1 MLTQKL
7 STHKNP
13 IEGTMKRILILML
26 LGMTLFA
33 FAQIPAAAALGSKK
47 QSAETPAVTQKVTP
61 QQIQEEL
68 ITYDSGQEIK
78 AFLKGE
84 TTSQLIYTS
93 GVIIFTFLAAGLVAY
108 LLRRK
113 WKRIQ
118 EKGGAAA
125 LSGRILASPVS
136 TSVIIAGLYLSI
148 LPYLVSLPLKTFR
161 MTERVLEAALC
172 AMVAWLI
179 YRFVDL
185 LDYALEKIVDKS
197 GNHIDV
203 LILGIIRRIAKVT
216 VVILSILF
224 IGQNILN
231 LNITTLLAGAGVV
244 GLAVAFAAQDT
255 IANFFGSIMLIIDK
269 PFGVGDFIKLD
280 TFSGTVERVGLRST
294 AIRTLDGNLIT
305 IPNKNAAGV
314 PVENVSMRPN
324 IKKILNLGLTYDT
337 SPEKMRR
344 AIEILHEIFDNHE
357 GMAPELPPKINFTEF
372 KDFSLNIQVIVWYH
386 PNDFMKSLEWMTE
399 KNLEILD
406 RFNAEGLD
414 FAFPSNTTYL
424 AYDAKRRIGLD
435 ITAKSE

>member
-1 MLTQKL
+1 
-7 STHKNP
+7 
-13 IEGTMKRILILML
+13 
-26 LGMTLFA
+26 
-33 FAQIPAAAALGSKK
+33 
-47 QSAETPAVTQKVTP
+47 
-61 QQIQEEL
+61 
-68 ITYDSGQEIK
+68 
-78 AFLKGE
+78 
-84 TTSQLIYTS
+84 
-93 GVIIFTFLAAGLVAY
+93 
-108 LLRRK
+108 
-113 WKRIQ
+113 
-118 EKGGAAA
+118 
-125 LSGRILASPVS
+125 
-136 TSVIIAGLYLSI
+136 
-148 LPYLVSLPLKTFR
+148 
-161 MTERVLEAALC
+161 
-172 AMVAWLI
+172 
-179 YRFVDL
+179 
-185 LDYALEKIVDKS
+185 
-197 GNHIDV
+197 
-203 LILGIIRRIAKVT
+203 
-216 VVILSILF
+216 
-224 IGQNILN
+224 
-231 LNITTLLAGAGVV
+231 
-244 GLAVAFAAQDT
+244 
-255 IANFFGSIMLIIDK
+255 MLIIDK

-314 PVENVSMRPN
+314 PVENVSMRSN

>member
-1 MLTQKL
+1 
-7 STHKNP
+7 
-13 IEGTMKRILILML
+13 ML
-26 LGMTLFA
+26 LGAALFA
-33 FAQIPAAAALGSKK
+33 GAQTPIAATLK
-47 QSAETPAVTQKVTP
+47 QPPQKQEQTVSRNETRR
-61 QQIQEEL
+61 QIEEEL
-68 ITYDSGQEIK
+68 LTYDSAQKIK
-78 AFLKGE
+78 TILKDDPA
-84 TTSQLIYTS
+84 TQLIYTGGTILLTFLLA
-93 GVIIFTFLAAGLVAY
+93 GVIGH

-113 WKRIQ
+113 WKRK
-118 EKGGAAA
+118 EEGAAA
-125 LSGRILASPVS
+125 LSGRIIASPISAGIV
-136 TSVIIAGLYLSI
+136 IAGLYLSI
-148 LPYLVSLPLKTFR
+148 LPYLAALPLRTFL
-161 MTERVLEAALC
+161 MTERLLEAALC

-185 LDYALEKIVDKS
+185 LNYALEKIVDKS
-197 GNHIDV
+197 GNHIDA
-203 LILGIIRRIAKVT
+203 LILGVIRRIAKVT

-255 IANFFGSIMLIIDK
+255 ISNFFGSIMLIIDK

-294 AIRTLDGNLIT
+294 AIRTLDGHLIT

-314 PVENVSMRPN
+314 PVENISMRPS
-324 IKKILNLGLTYDT
+324 IKKIINLGLTYDT
-337 SPEKMRR
+337 PPEKMRR

-357 GMAPELPPKINFTEF
+357 GMAPELPPKIDFTEF

-386 PNDFMKSLEWMTE
+386 PNDFMKWLDWMT
-399 KNLEILD
+399 KMNFEILE

-435 ITAKSE
+435 ISTRQE

>member
-1 MLTQKL
+1 
-7 STHKNP
+7 
-13 IEGTMKRILILML
+13 MKRILILML
-26 LGMTLFA
+26 LGAVLFA
-33 FAQIPAAAALGSKK
+33 GAQIPAAAAYAGKK
-47 QSAETPAVTQKVTP
+47 QTEENVVRKTTP
-61 QQIQEEL
+61 QQIEEEL
-68 ITYDSGQEIK
+68 ISYEPGQIISEM
-78 AFLKGE
+78 LRNDPM
-84 TTSQLIYTS
+84 SQLIYTG
-93 GVIIFTFLAAGLVAY
+93 GVIIISFLAAALAAY
-108 LLRRK
+108 LLRRQ
-113 WKRIQ
+113 WKRKLD
-118 EKGGAAA
+118 KGGATA

-136 TSVIIAGLYLSI
+136 ASVIILGIYLSI
-148 LPYLVSLPLKTFR
+148 LPYLAALPLKTFR
-161 MTERVLEAALC
+161 MAERVLEAALC
-172 AMVAWLI
+172 AMAAWLI

-185 LDYALEKIVDKS
+185 LDYALEKVVDKS

-203 LILGIIRRIAKVT
+203 LILGIIRKIAKVT

-255 IANFFGSIMLIIDK
+255 ISNFFGSIMLIIDK

-337 SPEKMRR
+337 SPEMMRR
-344 AIEILHEIFDNHE
+344 AIGILHEIFDNHE
-357 GMAPELPPKINFTEF
+357 GMAPELPPIINFTEF
-372 KDFSLNIQVIVWYH
+372 KDFSLNIQVIVWFH
-386 PNDFMKSLEWMTE
+386 PNDYMKSLAWMTE
-399 KNLEILD
+399 KNLEILE

-435 ITAKSE
+435 ITETAERT

>member
-1 MLTQKL
+1 
-7 STHKNP
+7 
-13 IEGTMKRILILML
+13 
-26 LGMTLFA
+26 
-33 FAQIPAAAALGSKK
+33 
-47 QSAETPAVTQKVTP
+47 
-61 QQIQEEL
+61 
-68 ITYDSGQEIK
+68 
-78 AFLKGE
+78 
-84 TTSQLIYTS
+84 
-93 GVIIFTFLAAGLVAY
+93 
-108 LLRRK
+108 
-113 WKRIQ
+113 
-118 EKGGAAA
+118 
-125 LSGRILASPVS
+125 
-136 TSVIIAGLYLSI
+136 
-148 LPYLVSLPLKTFR
+148 

>member
-1 MLTQKL
+1 
-7 STHKNP
+7 
-13 IEGTMKRILILML
+13 
-26 LGMTLFA
+26 
-33 FAQIPAAAALGSKK
+33 
-47 QSAETPAVTQKVTP
+47 
-61 QQIQEEL
+61 
-68 ITYDSGQEIK
+68 
-78 AFLKGE
+78 
-84 TTSQLIYTS
+84 
-93 GVIIFTFLAAGLVAY
+93 
-108 LLRRK
+108 
-113 WKRIQ
+113 
-118 EKGGAAA
+118 
-125 LSGRILASPVS
+125 
-136 TSVIIAGLYLSI
+136 
-148 LPYLVSLPLKTFR
+148 

-294 AIRTLDGNLIT
+294 AIRILDGNLIT